1 MRDHP
6 QAMVVKLCAHE
17 GCESLCWFMFFPESA
32 KQDCWLQKL
41 GTWNY
46 GKWREKRE
54 REREN
59 DHVVLNVA
67 SLSHAHTDVLCVI
80 GGIVF
85 PLPLGIAGKVSLPVS
100 THSNHTERVAQGCCL
115 PQTRGGTQRKP
126 STLSSHCSGGVNLSG
141 ICWESGG
148 NLLSPFL
155 CLLASSFHV

>member
-1 MRDHP
+1 MKDVR
-6 QAMVVKLCAHE
+6 VCVGSC
-17 GCESLCWFMFFPESA
+17 FFQNPLSKTVGYRNWGLEIMANDA
-32 KQDCWLQKL
+32 KK
-41 GTWNY
+41 
-46 GKWREKRE
+46 ERE